1 MYKLIVI
8 IIESDVIKDAPSFS
22 KFTDLAP
29 ISRKTVIVAAI
40 AITAV
45 VTIDYLGSRQI
56 FPYDNFLGAIIFGSN
71 IIVVAVGSFIILKYV
86 SQVSA
91 EVRARSLLFD
101 RIFKVVIAVMLVLLV
116 TFVAMFIGSY
126 YYNVS
131 VRYLAYFVFSLS
143 AIVSVSIMIIIG
155 FKFFSWYKVSRG
167 RDRDR
172 DTHRLLLVCGLAAAS
187 LGAAMAFDAG
197 AKMLL
202 VRVVEEESPPGSIP
216 QDVYIY
222 KYDEKYQGDVQYKVV
237 KPDTTTVYI
246 LPSSMKLT
254 WTYLNGWIP
263 ITVGYVFTWAIIT
276 MLLRQFYN
284 QRVGKMPVTL
294 LILLTIPLALY
305 MIGRYTEMYTLFSS
319 IIGSWNPQAPINL
332 QYGFQNVDLFRIIFR
347 AGVISGSIMY
357 GVAFLVVARKI
368 ESGKIKDYFTFAAIG
383 AMMIS
388 ITLGPSGLQETFG
401 VAGRTLFLLA
411 SFMLCAGFYL
421 SAVHMAQDARLRRV
435 LKASAGSEVFGDMA
449 AAQLEQETEKRVLD
463 IVEKE
468 RESIKEQTGIQ
479 PSLEQKDV
487 KTYLDSVLQEL
498 QSKKEN
504 NQTTKGDLMPS

>member
-1 MYKLIVI
+1 ML
-8 IIESDVIKDAPSFS
+8 PSFS
-22 KFTDLAP
+22 KLTDLAP
-29 ISRKTVIVAAI
+29 ISRKTVIAAAI

-86 SQVSA
+86 SQTSA
-91 EVRARSLLFD
+91 DLRTRSLLFD
-101 RIFKVVIAVMLVLLV
+101 RIFKVVTATMLVLIV
-116 TFVAMFIGSY
+116 TFVAMFLGFY

-143 AIVSVSIMIIIG
+143 TIVSVSIMIIIG
-155 FKFFSWYKVSRG
+155 FKFFSWYKLSR
-167 RDRDR
+167 RRDR

-197 AKMLL
+197 TKILL

-216 QDVYIY
+216 QDMFIY
-222 KYDEKYQGDVQYKVV
+222 RNDEKYHGDVQLKVV

-246 LPSSMKLT
+246 VPSSIKLIF
-254 WTYLNGWIP
+254 TYLNGWIP
-263 ITVGYVFTWAIIT
+263 ITVGYVFTWAVIT
-276 MLLRQFYN
+276 MLLRQYYN
-284 QRVGKMPVTL
+284 QRVGKMPATL
-294 LILLTIPLALY
+294 LILLTIPLVLY
-305 MIGRYTEMYTLFSS
+305 MIGRYTELYTLFSS
-319 IIGSWNPQAPINL
+319 IVGLWDPQAPINL
-332 QYGFQNVDLFRIIFR
+332 QYGFPNVDLFRIIFR
-347 AGVISGSIMY
+347 VGVISGSIMY

-368 ESGKIKDYFTFAAIG
+368 EAGKIKDYFTFAAIG

-421 SAVHMAQDARLRRV
+421 SAVHMAQDARLRKV
-435 LKASAGSEVFGDMA
+435 IKASAGSKVFGDMA
-449 AAQLEQETEKRVLD
+449 DAQLGQETEKRVLD
-463 IVEKE
+463 IIEKE
-468 RESIKEQTGIQ
+468 REIIKEQTGIQ

-487 KTYLDSVLQEL
+487 KTYLDSVLLEI
-498 QSKKEN
+498 QSKKKEN
-504 NQTTKGDLMPS
+504 NQITKGASGR